1 MRKRE
6 KSMADTLTSTENTP
20 ERWSHALQFY
30 QEEASTQERNN
41 SNQKVVFNCVIDVSS
56 SMEGTRLTSV
66 KNGICAVMAGLKDDD
81 LINISS
87 FSDRIRTLTNGF
99 QQVRIVREALP
110 RYLSALHVSG
120 STALY
125 DAVVDGVK
133 KLRDLFEDHKNQQND
148 EYKYALLV
156 LTDGED
162 TSSRRSND
170 CVLRYL
176 ASPGISKFMVILIA
190 VEMKRTQEQMFESWT
205 SMRHCKQISVNIRSG
220 KKLVQIFGEAL
231 MDRILN
237 SDSEGSRFYNC
248 IENETPY
255 EETTDPTEY
264 DGDEDYDSDIGRRS
278 PVHLSA
284 GLLRTLDNHSPS
296 VSRAVSENGSDFG
309 DSSFNDIGSEDDGT
323 PPRHMRRR
331 RSGRW
336 SPSSPVYEFTESSH
350 TLSSPSLPPFDL
362 FDASYTDATVFNPLV
377 RSQPGSPR
385 RLLNTQGERIFV
397 DEVDIT
403 STSVDS
409 ETASTTFTNC
419 IFSPSLSRQKRS
431 FQQRTRS
438 NSVSS
443 QDVTTPSV
451 ISDDGSATPME
462 MICPISHE
470 IMNDP
475 VLCSDG
481 QTYDRSSIEEWIRSC
496 NDDVKSPLTGKKL
509 ESINLVPNHALRSL
523 IQSTSSSRQQSLQK
537 DTVAEVTDLPLTTLA
552 KVAAAQESVN

>member
-1 MRKRE
+1 
-6 KSMADTLTSTENTP
+6 MA
-20 ERWSHALQFY
+20 
-30 QEEASTQERNN
+30 
-41 SNQKVVFNCVIDVSS
+41 C
-56 SMEGTRLTSV
+56 
-66 KNGICAVMAGLKDDD
+66 
-81 LINISS
+81 
-87 FSDRIRTLTNGF
+87 
-99 QQVRIVREALP
+99 
-110 RYLSALHVSG
+110 
-120 STALY
+120 
-125 DAVVDGVK
+125 
-133 KLRDLFEDHKNQQND
+133 
-148 EYKYALLV
+148 
-156 LTDGED
+156 
-162 TSSRRSND
+162 RS
-170 CVLRYL
+170 
-176 ASPGISKFMVILIA
+176 
-190 VEMKRTQEQMFESWT
+190 
-205 SMRHCKQISVNIRSG
+205 
-220 KKLVQIFGEAL
+220 
-231 MDRILN
+231 
-237 SDSEGSRFYNC
+237 
-248 IENETPY
+248 
-255 EETTDPTEY
+255 
-264 DGDEDYDSDIGRRS
+264 
-278 PVHLSA
+278 
-284 GLLRTLDNHSPS
+284 
-296 VSRAVSENGSDFG
+296 
-309 DSSFNDIGSEDDGT
+309 
-323 PPRHMRRR
+323 
-331 RSGRW
+331 
-336 SPSSPVYEFTESSH
+336 
-350 TLSSPSLPPFDL
+350 FDL

-377 RSQPGSPR
+377 RSQPDSTR

-403 STSVDS
+403 STSVDG

-552 KVAAAQESVN
+552 NVAAAQESVN

>member
-1 MRKRE
+1 
-6 KSMADTLTSTENTP
+6 
-20 ERWSHALQFY
+20 
-30 QEEASTQERNN
+30 
-41 SNQKVVFNCVIDVSS
+41 
-56 SMEGTRLTSV
+56 
-66 KNGICAVMAGLKDDD
+66 
-81 LINISS
+81 
-87 FSDRIRTLTNGF
+87 
-99 QQVRIVREALP
+99 
-110 RYLSALHVSG
+110 
-120 STALY
+120 
-125 DAVVDGVK
+125 
-133 KLRDLFEDHKNQQND
+133 
-148 EYKYALLV
+148 
-156 LTDGED
+156 
-162 TSSRRSND
+162 
-170 CVLRYL
+170 
-176 ASPGISKFMVILIA
+176 
-190 VEMKRTQEQMFESWT
+190 
-205 SMRHCKQISVNIRSG
+205 MRHCKQISVNIRSG

-248 IENETPY
+248 MENETPY
-255 EETTDPTEY
+255 DEAADPTDY
-264 DGDEDYDSDIGRRS
+264 NGDEGYDSDIGRRS

-284 GLLRTLDNHSPS
+284 DLLRTLDNHSPS

-309 DSSFNDIGSEDDGT
+309 DSPFNDIGSEDDGT
-323 PPRHMRRR
+323 PARPLRRR

-336 SPSSPVYEFTESSH
+336 SSSSPVYEFTESSH
-350 TLSSPSLPPFDL
+350 ALSSPSSPSPFDL
-362 FDASYTDATVFNPLV
+362 FDASYTGATVFNPLV

-385 RLLNTQGERIFV
+385 RLLNAQGERIFA

-403 STSVDS
+403 STSVGG
-409 ETASTTFTNC
+409 ETAPFTNC

-496 NDDVKSPLTGKKL
+496 HDDVKSPLTGKKL

-523 IQSTSSSRQQSLQK
+523 IQSTSLKQQSLQK
-537 DTVAEVTDLPLTTLA
+537 NTIAEATDPPLTTLA
-552 KVAAAQESVN
+552 EVAAAQESVN